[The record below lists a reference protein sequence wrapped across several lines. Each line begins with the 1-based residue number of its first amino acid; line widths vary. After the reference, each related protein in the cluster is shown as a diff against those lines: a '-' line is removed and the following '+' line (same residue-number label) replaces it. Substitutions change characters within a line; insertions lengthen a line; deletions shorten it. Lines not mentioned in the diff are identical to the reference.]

1 MPNKSKDILLH
12 QAHPYPCKFPGE
24 LVKKYLPANIA
35 GGLVLD
41 PYCGSG
47 TTLLEAARL
56 GCSTIGT
63 DCNPIAILIAKCKLT
78 NLKNQDISAIEAMIA
93 RAEES
98 SSKSNLLK
106 KPLHDFEGRDHWF
119 TLQAQKEI
127 SWILS
132 EIETHPADSAITIVA
147 KTALSAI
154 INKISNQDG
163 ETRYAR
169 IDKNHEA
176 GFTLTTFYKK
186 LQKLM
191 ESIIDRGPIENQFNR
206 LYLVDIKQKLPIDD
220 NSVDLII
227 TSPPYA
233 NTMDYYLYHKQRMN
247 ILGYE
252 FRNVLN
258 AEIGSR
264 HEFSSKKAPIDKW
277 DEDYFL
283 GINEMARTLKRGAS
297 AFVVIGDSQI
307 AGKLI
312 SGAITTEKAALRAG
326 LHSSILESVPMTG
339 KSRSFSASFQ
349 RPNKYEHVIKLTKP

>member
-1 MPNKSKDILLH
+1 MPKKSTDILLH
-12 QAHPYPCKFPGE
+12 QAHPYPCKFPGD
-24 LVKKYLPANIA
+24 LVKKYLPKNVE
-35 GGLVLD
+35 GGVILD

-56 GCSTIGT
+56 GYSTIGT
-63 DCNPIAILIAKCKLT
+63 DCNPIATLIARCKLINLT
-78 NLKNQDISAIEAMIA
+78 NLDINELELLILRAKNQAKK
-93 RAEES
+93 S
-98 SSKSNLLK
+98 SLITTT
-106 KPLHDFEGRDHWF
+106 LHEFDGKDHWF
-119 TLQAQKEI
+119 TLDIQKEI
-127 SWILS
+127 AWILA
-132 EIETHPADSAITIVA
+132 EIAAYPEQSSVATVA

-163 ETRYAR
+163 ETRYAKV
-169 IDKNHEA
+169 DKGHDP
-176 GFTLTTFYKK
+176 GFALVTFFKK

-191 ESIIDRGPIENQFNR
+191 HSLLDRGPIINQFNK
-206 LYLVDIKQKLPIDD
+206 LYLVDIKQRLPIDD

-252 FRNVLN
+252 FRKVLN

-283 GINEMARTLKRGAS
+283 GISEMARVLKKGSS

-307 AGKLI
+307 AGNLI
-312 SGAITTEKAALRAG
+312 SGAVTTEKAAKRAG
-326 LHSSILESVPMTG
+326 LKSLILESVPMTG

-349 RPNKYEHVIKLTKP
+349 SPNKFEHVIRLSK